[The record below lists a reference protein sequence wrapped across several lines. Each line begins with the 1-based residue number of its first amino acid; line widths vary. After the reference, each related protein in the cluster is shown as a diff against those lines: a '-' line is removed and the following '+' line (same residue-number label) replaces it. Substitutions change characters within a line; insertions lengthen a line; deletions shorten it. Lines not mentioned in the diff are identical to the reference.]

1 MGRLIN
7 KIATAIRGRN
17 SPIYKNSVANIKNGD
32 ICVIVNAA
40 DPLFTGKKLKF
51 KELKYHTNFVGH
63 LKTFSY
69 RSILNKKP

>member
-1 MGRLIN
+1 MGRMIN
-7 KIATAIRGRN
+7 HIATAIRGKN
-17 SPIYKNSVANIKNGD
+17 SPLYKNSVANVKNGD
-32 ICVIVNAA
+32 ICVIVNAV

-69 RSILNKKP
+69 RNILNKKP

>member
-1 MGRLIN
+1 MIN
-7 KIATAIRGRN
+7 KIATSIRGKN
-17 SPIYKNSVANIKNGD
+17 SPLYKNSVANVKNGD
-32 ICVIVNAA
+32 ICVIVNAM

-51 KELKYHTNFVGH
+51 KNLKYHTNFIGN